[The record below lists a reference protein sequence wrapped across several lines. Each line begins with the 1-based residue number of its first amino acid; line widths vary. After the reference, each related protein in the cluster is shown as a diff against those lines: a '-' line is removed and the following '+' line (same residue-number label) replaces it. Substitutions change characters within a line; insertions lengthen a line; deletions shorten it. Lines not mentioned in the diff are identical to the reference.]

1 MDQYGGGGISAQIL
15 IDGEGTMCER
25 EVSNVTTRFLSSATK
40 RKTNG

>member
-25 EVSNVTTRFLSSATK
+25 EVSNVTNVVIGF
-40 RKTNG
+40 